1 MLNSR
6 WGILRTPTPVGFSI
20 HKVCKLVQALCSLH
34 NFLIDEACPSQL
46 AADDFFLQV
55 QGAVPLGE
63 MNVPTQLL
71 GGGHNVSVE
80 ETDHR
85 RCHVRLYGN
94 GDEDNSSLPR
104 ELLHE
109 QVVEQDLRRP
119 A

>member
-1 MLNSR
+1 MLVSR

-71 GGGHNVSVE
+71 GGGHVSAE
-80 ETDHR
+80 ESDHR
-85 RCHVRLYGN
+85 RSHARLYEKS
-94 GDEDNSSLPR
+94 DEDNSSLPR

>member
-1 MLNSR
+1 M
-6 WGILRTPTPVGFSI
+6 
-20 HKVCKLVQALCSLH
+20 
-34 NFLIDEACPSQL
+34 

-63 MNVPTQLL
+63 INVPTQLL
-71 GGGHNVSVE
+71 GGGHVPGES
-80 ETDHR
+80 DHR
-85 RCHVRLYGN
+85 RSHVRLYGN
-94 GDEDNSSLPR
+94 DFENNSSLPR

>member
-1 MLNSR
+1 MLVSR

-119 A
+119 V

>member
-1 MLNSR
+1 MWTEKKFGLN
-6 WGILRTPTPVGFSI
+6 L
-20 HKVCKLVQALCSLH
+20 QATVTSTRKFIALSLCSLH

-46 AADDFFLQV
+46 AADNFFLQV

-71 GGGHNVSVE
+71 GGGHVSVE

-85 RCHVRLYGN
+85 RSHVRLYGN
-94 GDEDNSSLPR
+94 GDESNSSLPR

>member
-1 MLNSR
+1 MLVSR
-6 WGILRTPTPVGFSI
+6 WGILRAPTPVGFSMN
-20 HKVCKLVQALCSLH
+20 KVCKLVQALCSLH

-46 AADDFFLQV
+46 AADNFFLQV

-71 GGGHNVSVE
+71 GGGHVSVE
-80 ETDHR
+80 KTDHR
-85 RCHVRLYGN
+85 RSHVRLYGN
-94 GDEDNSSLPR
+94 GDESNSSLPR